1 VLGKKKFKNTISC
14 VNYNIN
20 LIKTQDIWRGK
31 KMATFRV
38 NKTSDYTVISNHHLR
53 EKGMSLKAKG
63 LLTLML
69 SLPENWDYSISGLA
83 SICAENETAIKTGL
97 NELKKFGYLR
107 ISKIFPN
114 KKRGNKKIEYV
125 YEIFE
130 KPLKEDKRQKEQKTE
145 EQTLESQ
152 VVENQGVENLP
163 LESQAV
169 ENQGQLNTKELNT
182 NKLNTKEVS
191 TKEYIHVKNEFSQ
204 SCEKIKNQW
213 IKIAYEFDLSGKQ
226 LKITNNRKRA
236 INNLLKEY
244 SLEEMLKAMR
254 KIRTSNFLQGN
265 NKTGWQISFD
275 WFTNKSNFLK
285 VLEGNYDDKEN
296 ISNSKK
302 EKKSSNYQE
311 QEKDFVGVTNESIAN
326 LLGGLTGNE

>member
-1 VLGKKKFKNTISC
+1 
-14 VNYNIN
+14 
-20 LIKTQDIWRGK
+20 
-31 KMATFRV
+31 MATFRV
-38 NKTSDYTVISNHHLR
+38 NKTSDYTVISNYHLR

-130 KPLKEDKRQKEQKTE
+130 KPLKEDKKQKEQKTE

-191 TKEYIHVKNEFSQ
+191 TKEYIYVKNEFSRL
-204 SCEKIKNQW
+204 CEAIKTKW
-213 IKIAYEFDLSGKQ
+213 IKIAHEYKLSGTQ
-226 LKITNNRKRA
+226 LKITEKRKRV

-244 SLEEMLKAMR
+244 SLEEVIQSME
-254 KIRTSNFLQGN
+254 KIHTSSFLQGN
-265 NKTGWQISFD
+265 NKTGWKIAFD
-275 WFTNKSNFLK
+275 WFINKSNFLK
-285 VLEGNYDDKEN
+285 VLEGNYDDKAN
-296 ISNSKK
+296 SNNSEK
-302 EKKSSNYQE
+302 EKKFQNY
-311 QEKDFVGVTNESIAN
+311 QEKDFVGVTDESIAN

>member
-1 VLGKKKFKNTISC
+1 
-14 VNYNIN
+14 
-20 LIKTQDIWRGK
+20 
-31 KMATFRV
+31 MATFRV
-38 NKTSDYTVISNHHLR
+38 NKTSDYTVISNYHLR

-97 NELKKFGYLR
+97 KELKKFGYLR

-130 KPLKEDKRQKEQKTE
+130 KPLDKRQKEQTTE

-191 TKEYIHVKNEFSQ
+191 TKEYIYVKNEFSRL
-204 SCEKIKNQW
+204 CEAIKTKW
-213 IKIAYEFDLSGKQ
+213 IKIAHEYKLSGTQ
-226 LKITNNRKRA
+226 LKITEKRKRV

-244 SLEEMLKAMR
+244 SLEEVIQSME
-254 KIRTSNFLQGN
+254 KIHTSSFLQGN
-265 NKTGWQISFD
+265 NKTGWQIAFD
-275 WFTNKSNFLK
+275 WFINKSNFLK
-285 VLEGNYDDKEN
+285 VLEGNYDDKAN
-296 ISNSKK
+296 SNNSEK
-302 EKKSSNYQE
+302 EKKFQNY
-311 QEKDFVGVTNESIAN
+311 QEKDFVGVTDESIAN

>member
-1 VLGKKKFKNTISC
+1 
-14 VNYNIN
+14 
-20 LIKTQDIWRGK
+20 
-31 KMATFRV
+31 MATFRV
-38 NKTSDYTVISNHHLR
+38 NKTSDYTVISNYHLR

-130 KPLKEDKRQKEQKTE
+130 KPLKEDKKQKEQKTE

-169 ENQGQLNTKELNT
+169 ENQGQLSTKELNT

-191 TKEYIHVKNEFSQ
+191 TKEYTYVKNEFSRV
-204 SCEKIKNQW
+204 CEEIKNNW
-213 IKIAYEFDLSGKQ
+213 IKIAHEYKLSGTQ
-226 LKITNNRKRA
+226 LKITEKRKRV

-244 SLEEMLKAMR
+244 SLEEVIQSME
-254 KIRTSNFLQGN
+254 KIHTSSFLQGN
-265 NKTGWQISFD
+265 NKTGWQIAFD
-275 WFTNKSNFLK
+275 WFINKSNFLK
-285 VLEGNYDDKEN
+285 VLEGNYDDKAN
-296 ISNSKK
+296 SNNSEK
-302 EKKSSNYQE
+302 EKKFQNY
-311 QEKDFVGVTNESIAN
+311 QEKDFVGVTDESIAN

>member
-1 VLGKKKFKNTISC
+1 M
-14 VNYNIN
+14 
-20 LIKTQDIWRGK
+20 REGK

-38 NKTSDYTVISNHHLR
+38 NKTSDYTVISNYHLR

-191 TKEYIHVKNEFSQ
+191 TKEYIYVKNKFSRL
-204 SCEKIKNQW
+204 CEEIKTNW
-213 IKIAYEFDLSGKQ
+213 IKIAHEYKLSGTQ
-226 LKITNNRKRA
+226 LKITDKRKRA

-244 SLEEMLKAMR
+244 SLEEVIQSME
-254 KIRTSNFLQGN
+254 KIHTSSFLQGN
-265 NKTGWQISFD
+265 NKTGWQIAFD
-275 WFTNKSNFLK
+275 WFINKSNFLK

-296 ISNSKK
+296 ENTGSKK
-302 EKKSSNYQE
+302 FGK
-311 QEKDFVGVTNESIAN
+311 GVTQKSERPKVTAEG
-326 LLGGLTGNE
+326 LKKYFGGTN

>member
-1 VLGKKKFKNTISC
+1 
-14 VNYNIN
+14 
-20 LIKTQDIWRGK
+20 
-31 KMATFRV
+31 MATFRV
-38 NKTSDYTVISNHHLR
+38 NKTSDYTVISNYHLR

-107 ISKIFPN
+107 ISKIFPS
-114 KKRGNKKIEYV
+114 KERGNKKIEYI

-130 KPLKEDKRQKEQKTE
+130 KPLGEDKRQKEQEIEK
-145 EQTLESQ
+145 QPLEKQ
-152 VVENQGVENLP
+152 KVENQGVENLP

-191 TKEYIHVKNEFSQ
+191 TKEYIHVKNEFSRL
-204 SCEKIKNQW
+204 CEEIKTKW
-213 IKIAYEFDLSGKQ
+213 IKIAHEYKLSGTQ
-226 LKITNNRKRA
+226 LKITEKRKRV

-244 SLEEMLKAMR
+244 SVEEVLQAME

-265 NKTGWQISFD
+265 NKTGWQIAFD
-275 WFTNKSNFLK
+275 WFINKSNFLK
-285 VLEGNYDDKEN
+285 VLEGNYDDKAN
-296 ISNSKK
+296 SNNSEK
-302 EKKSSNYQE
+302 EKKSKNY
-311 QEKDFVGVTNESIAN
+311 QEKDFVGVTDESIAN

>member
-1 VLGKKKFKNTISC
+1 
-14 VNYNIN
+14 
-20 LIKTQDIWRGK
+20 
-31 KMATFRV
+31 MATFRV
-38 NKTSDYTVISNHHLR
+38 NKTSDYTVISNYHLR

-97 NELKKFGYLR
+97 KELKKFGYLR

-130 KPLKEDKRQKEQKTE
+130 KPLDKRQKEQTTE

-191 TKEYIHVKNEFSQ
+191 TKEYIHVKNEFSRV
-204 SCEKIKNQW
+204 CEEIKNNW
-213 IKIAYEFDLSGKQ
+213 IEIAHEYKLSGTQ
-226 LKITNNRKRA
+226 LKITEKRKRV

-244 SLEEMLKAMR
+244 SLEEVIQSME
-254 KIRTSNFLQGN
+254 KIHTSSFLQGN
-265 NKTGWQISFD
+265 NKTGWQIAFD
-275 WFTNKSNFLK
+275 WFINKSNFLK

-296 ISNSKK
+296 ENTGSKK
-302 EKKSSNYQE
+302 FGK
-311 QEKDFVGVTNESIAN
+311 GVTQKSERPKVTAEG
-326 LLGGLTGNE
+326 LKKYFGGTN

>member
-1 VLGKKKFKNTISC
+1 
-14 VNYNIN
+14 
-20 LIKTQDIWRGK
+20 
-31 KMATFRV
+31 MATFRV
-38 NKTSDYTVISNHHLR
+38 NKTSDYTVISNYHLR
-53 EKGMSLKAKG
+53 EKRMSLKAKG

-130 KPLKEDKRQKEQKTE
+130 KPLKENKRQKEQKTE

-191 TKEYIHVKNEFSQ
+191 TKEYIYVKNEFSRL
-204 SCEKIKNQW
+204 CEEIKNNW
-213 IKIAYEFDLSGKQ
+213 IKIAHEYKLSGTQ
-226 LKITNNRKRA
+226 LKITEKRKRV

-244 SLEEMLKAMR
+244 SVEEVLQAME

-265 NKTGWQISFD
+265 NKTGWQIAFD
-275 WFTNKSNFLK
+275 WFINKSNFLK

-296 ISNSKK
+296 ENTGSKK
-302 EKKSSNYQE
+302 FGK
-311 QEKDFVGVTNESIAN
+311 GVTQKSERPKVTAEG
-326 LLGGLTGNE
+326 LKKYFGGTN

>member
-1 VLGKKKFKNTISC
+1 
-14 VNYNIN
+14 
-20 LIKTQDIWRGK
+20 
-31 KMATFRV
+31 MATFRV
-38 NKTSDYTVISNHHLR
+38 NKTSDYTVISNYHLR

-130 KPLKEDKRQKEQKTE
+130 KPLKEDKKQKEQKTE

-191 TKEYIHVKNEFSQ
+191 TKEYTYVKNEFSRV
-204 SCEKIKNQW
+204 CEEIKNNW
-213 IKIAYEFDLSGKQ
+213 IKIAHEYKLSGTQ
-226 LKITNNRKRA
+226 LKITEKRKRV

-244 SLEEMLKAMR
+244 SLEEVIQSME
-254 KIRTSNFLQGN
+254 KIYTSSFLQGN
-265 NKTGWQISFD
+265 NKTGWQIAFD
-275 WFTNKSNFLK
+275 WFINKSNFSK
-285 VLEGNYDDKEN
+285 VLEGNYDDKAN
-296 ISNSKK
+296 SNNSEK
-302 EKKSSNYQE
+302 EKKFQNY
-311 QEKDFVGVTNESIAN
+311 QEKDFVGVTDESIAN

>member
-1 VLGKKKFKNTISC
+1 
-14 VNYNIN
+14 
-20 LIKTQDIWRGK
+20 
-31 KMATFRV
+31 MATFRV
-38 NKTSDYTVISNHHLR
+38 NKTSDYTVISNYHLR

-97 NELKKFGYLR
+97 KELKKFGYLR

-114 KKRGNKKIEYV
+114 KERGNKKIEYV

-130 KPLKEDKRQKEQKTE
+130 KPLVEGKRQKEQETE
-145 EQTLESQ
+145 KQPLEKQ
-152 VVENQGVENLP
+152 KVENQGVENLP

-169 ENQGQLNTKELNT
+169 ENQGQLSTKELNT
-182 NKLNTKEVS
+182 NKLSTKEVS

-204 SCEKIKNQW
+204 ACEDIKNKW
-213 IKIAYEFDLSGKQ
+213 VKIACEYKLSGTQ
-226 LKITNNRKRA
+226 LKITDKRKRV

-244 SLEEMLKAMR
+244 SAEEVLQAME
-254 KIRTSNFLQGN
+254 KVHTSSFLQGN
-265 NKTGWQISFD
+265 NKTGWQIAFD
-275 WFTNKSNFLK
+275 WFINKSNFLK
-285 VLEGNYDDKEN
+285 VLEGNYDDKAN
-296 ISNSKK
+296 SNNSEK
-302 EKKSSNYQE
+302 EKKFQNY
-311 QEKDFVGVTNESIAN
+311 QEKDFVGVTDESIAN

>member
-1 VLGKKKFKNTISC
+1 
-14 VNYNIN
+14 
-20 LIKTQDIWRGK
+20 
-31 KMATFRV
+31 MATFRV
-38 NKTSDYTVISNHHLR
+38 NKTSDYTVISNYHLR

-130 KPLKEDKRQKEQKTE
+130 KPLKENKRQKEQKTE

-191 TKEYIHVKNEFSQ
+191 TKEYIYVKNEFSRL
-204 SCEKIKNQW
+204 CEEIKNNW
-213 IKIAYEFDLSGKQ
+213 IKIAHEYKLSGTQ
-226 LKITNNRKRA
+226 LKITEKRKRV

-244 SLEEMLKAMR
+244 SVEEVLQAME

-265 NKTGWQISFD
+265 NKTGWQIAFD
-275 WFTNKSNFLK
+275 WFINKSNFLK

-296 ISNSKK
+296 ENTGSKK
-302 EKKSSNYQE
+302 FGK
-311 QEKDFVGVTNESIAN
+311 GVTQKSERPKVTAEG
-326 LLGGLTGNE
+326 LKKYFGGTN

>member
-1 VLGKKKFKNTISC
+1 
-14 VNYNIN
+14 
-20 LIKTQDIWRGK
+20 
-31 KMATFRV
+31 MATFRV

-191 TKEYIHVKNEFSQ
+191 TKEYIYVKNKFSRL
-204 SCEKIKNQW
+204 CEEIKTNW
-213 IKIAYEFDLSGKQ
+213 IKIAHEYKLSGTQ
-226 LKITNNRKRA
+226 LKITEKRKRV

-244 SLEEMLKAMR
+244 SLEEVIQSME
-254 KIRTSNFLQGN
+254 KIHTSSFLQGN
-265 NKTGWQISFD
+265 NKTGWKIAFD
-275 WFTNKSNFLK
+275 WFINKSNFLK

-296 ISNSKK
+296 ENTGSKK
-302 EKKSSNYQE
+302 FGK
-311 QEKDFVGVTNESIAN
+311 GVTQKSERPKVTVEG
-326 LLGGLTGNE
+326 LKKYFGGTN

>member
-1 VLGKKKFKNTISC
+1 
-14 VNYNIN
+14 
-20 LIKTQDIWRGK
+20 
-31 KMATFRV
+31 MATFRV
-38 NKTSDYTVISNHHLR
+38 NKTSDYTVISNYHLR

-69 SLPENWDYSISGLA
+69 SLPENWDYSILGLA

-130 KPLKEDKRQKEQKTE
+130 KPLKEDKKQKEQKTE

-152 VVENQGVENLP
+152 VVENLP

-191 TKEYIHVKNEFSQ
+191 TKEYIHVKNEFSRL
-204 SCEKIKNQW
+204 CEEIKTKW
-213 IKIAYEFDLSGKQ
+213 IKIAHEYKLSGTQ
-226 LKITNNRKRA
+226 LKITEKRKRV

-244 SLEEMLKAMR
+244 SLEEVIQSME
-254 KIRTSNFLQGN
+254 KIHTSSFLQGN
-265 NKTGWQISFD
+265 NKTGWQIAFD
-275 WFTNKSNFLK
+275 WFINKSNFLK
-285 VLEGNYDDKEN
+285 VLEGNYDDKAN
-296 ISNSKK
+296 SNNSEK
-302 EKKSSNYQE
+302 EKKFQNY
-311 QEKDFVGVTNESIAN
+311 QEKDFVGVTDESIAN

>member
-1 VLGKKKFKNTISC
+1 
-14 VNYNIN
+14 
-20 LIKTQDIWRGK
+20 
-31 KMATFRV
+31 MATFRV
-38 NKTSDYTVISNHHLR
+38 NKTSDYTVISNYHLR

-130 KPLKEDKRQKEQKTE
+130 KPLDKRQKEQTTE

-169 ENQGQLNTKELNT
+169 ENQGQLSTKELNT

-191 TKEYIHVKNEFSQ
+191 TKEYTYVKNEFSRLY
-204 SCEKIKNQW
+204 EEIKNNW
-213 IKIAYEFDLSGKQ
+213 IKIAHEYKLSGTQ
-226 LKITNNRKRA
+226 LKITEKRKRV

-244 SLEEMLKAMR
+244 SVEEVLQAME

-265 NKTGWQISFD
+265 NKTGWQIAFD
-275 WFTNKSNFLK
+275 WFINKSNFLK
-285 VLEGNYDDKEN
+285 VLEGNYDDKAN
-296 ISNSKK
+296 SNNSEK
-302 EKKSSNYQE
+302 EKKSKNYQE
-311 QEKDFVGVTNESIAN
+311 KNFVGVTDESIAN

>member
-1 VLGKKKFKNTISC
+1 
-14 VNYNIN
+14 
-20 LIKTQDIWRGK
+20 
-31 KMATFRV
+31 MATFRV
-38 NKTSDYTVISNHHLR
+38 NKTSDYTVISNYHLR

-145 EQTLESQ
+145 EQMLESQ

-226 LKITNNRKRA
+226 LKITDKRKRA

-244 SLEEMLKAMR
+244 SLEEMLRAMG

-285 VLEGNYDDKEN
+285 VLEGNYDDKAN
-296 ISNSKK
+296 SNNSEK
-302 EKKSSNYQE
+302 EKKFQNY
-311 QEKDFVGVTNESIAN
+311 QEKDFVGVTDESIAN

>member
-1 VLGKKKFKNTISC
+1 
-14 VNYNIN
+14 
-20 LIKTQDIWRGK
+20 
-31 KMATFRV
+31 MATFRV
-38 NKTSDYTVISNHHLR
+38 NKTSDYTVISNYHLR

-114 KKRGNKKIEYV
+114 KKRGNKKIEYI

-130 KPLKEDKRQKEQKTE
+130 KPLDKRQKEQTTE

-204 SCEKIKNQW
+204 SCDKIKNNW
-213 IKIAYEFDLSGKQ
+213 IKIAHEYKLSGKQ
-226 LKITNNRKRA
+226 LKITDNRKRA

-244 SLEEMLKAMR
+244 SPEEVLQAME
-254 KIRTSNFLQGN
+254 KVHTSSFLQGN